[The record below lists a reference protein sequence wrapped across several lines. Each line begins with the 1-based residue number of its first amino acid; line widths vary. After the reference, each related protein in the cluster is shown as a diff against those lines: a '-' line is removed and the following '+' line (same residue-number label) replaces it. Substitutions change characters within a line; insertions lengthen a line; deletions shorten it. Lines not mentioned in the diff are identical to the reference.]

1 LIKKTEEDRKLNPK
15 QKQKLI
21 DQYNKKLENL
31 KKNRAKVISH
41 SLDIIEKLLNTAKK
55 KNMIN
60 QQGYD
65 IIINDIN
72 YLRENL

>member
-1 LIKKTEEDRKLNPK
+1 MIKKTEEDRKLNPK

-55 KNMIN
+55 LNQIN

-65 IIINDIN
+65 IIINNIN

>member
-55 KNMIN
+55 RNMIN

-65 IIINDIN
+65 IIINNIN
-72 YLRENL
+72 YLRINL

>member
-1 LIKKTEEDRKLNPK
+1 MIKKTEEDRKLNPK

-31 KKNRAKVISH
+31 KKNRIKAISR

-55 KNMIN
+55 LNQIN

-72 YLRENL
+72 YLRINL